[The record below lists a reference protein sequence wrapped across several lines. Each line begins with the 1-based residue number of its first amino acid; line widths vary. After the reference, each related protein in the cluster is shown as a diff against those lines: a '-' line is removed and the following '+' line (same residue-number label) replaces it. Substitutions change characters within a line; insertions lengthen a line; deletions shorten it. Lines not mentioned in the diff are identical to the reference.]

1 MLRTSPLKLLRGHG
15 YISTLPSQIF
25 FQLCFIKSKGIIT
38 IFFLDRLRETTWG
51 LWYQELNYLG
61 YYFVNLLHFISVP
74 EGFHILKENPAIIA
88 FLEEMSHW
96 DN

>member
-1 MLRTSPLKLLRGHG
+1 MLSSL
-15 YISTLPSQIF
+15 IF

-38 IFFLDRLRETTWG
+38 IFFLDHLRETTWG
-51 LWYQELNYLG
+51 LWYREPNYLG
-61 YYFVNLLHFISVP
+61 YYFVNLFLFISVP

-96 DN
+96 GN